1 MDHVHTPAA
10 WRRRSMLAALL
21 CLTLALSGCTSTL
34 GQLSS
39 TGSAATLPP
48 AAQPYSAPVGD
59 ASLDYTALV
68 DLYLPSLDGT
78 HLVAQQAQLTLNRG
92 RHPAETVLRA
102 LFT

>member
-1 MDHVHTPAA
+1 
-10 WRRRSMLAALL
+10 MLAALL

-39 TGSAATLPP
+39 TGGAATLPP

-68 DLYLPSLDGT
+68 DLYLPAWM
-78 HLVAQQAQLTLNRG
+78 V
-92 RHPAETVLRA
+92 PIWLRSRPS
-102 LFT
+102 